1 LGHVTRVPCHHGT
14 ACPQFADGGEGPQIW
29 RVAANMLNSWTDHS
43 RSWNVTFWERQT
55 YSFYME

>member
-1 LGHVTRVPCHHGT
+1 M
-14 ACPQFADGGEGPQIW
+14 ACPQFADGGEGLQIW